1 MTRRAEVGFTV
12 VLATALLSVGVLV
25 SGASSSGA
33 LSAGIRFNEMQ
44 VIGTHNSYHI
54 EPSAQKIATMIKFDP
69 DAVLLQYSHPPL
81 AEQFESE
88 GVRQI
93 ELDVFADPV
102 GDLWRPKGRAGFKVF
117 HIEQVDMDSTCEVLV
132 DCLNDVKGWSDANPT
147 HLPITILLEIK
158 DSADI
163 PVPPNPI
170 PITPAMLH
178 DLDDE
183 LRSIFP
189 PNKLITPDDVR
200 GTHNTLEE
208 AVLTEGWPRIDD
220 VRGRVMFVLDN
231 RRDDY
236 VDGDTT
242 LAGRV
247 AFPPSTPGQPDAAF
261 VKVND
266 PTGANHAYIQDLV
279 EQGYMVRTRADS
291 PVETPQSGDT
301 TQRDLA
307 LSSGAQWVST
317 DYPIPGMTA
326 RFNSTY
332 VAQIPGGTPA
342 RCNPV
347 NAPPTCVNADIE
359 DLAAAAATTTTTA
372 PITTTTTGL
381 TFAPVAQP
389 ISATPSLTG

>member
-1 MTRRAEVGFTV
+1 MALT
-12 VLATALLSVGVLV
+12 LALLSVGALIG
-25 SGASSSGA
+25 SISPSGA
-33 LSAGIRFNEMQ
+33 LPTGIRLNEMQ

-54 EPSAQKIATMIKFDP
+54 EPSAQKLETMIKFRP
-69 DAVLLQYSHPPL
+69 DAVLLQYTHPPL
-81 AEQFESE
+81 PEQFENE

-93 ELDVFADPV
+93 ELDVFADPT
-102 GDLWRPKGRAGFKVF
+102 GTLWRPKGRPGFKVF

-132 DCLNDVKGWSDANPT
+132 DCLGAVKSWSDAHPA

-158 DSADI
+158 DDADI
-163 PVPPNPI
+163 NVPPNPV
-170 PITPAMLH
+170 PMTSALLH

-183 LRSIFP
+183 LRSVFP
-189 PNKLITPDDVR
+189 PNKLITPDDIR
-200 GTHNTLEE
+200 GAHATLEE
-208 AVLTEGWPRIDD
+208 AVLTDGWPEIDD

-231 RRDDY
+231 RRDQY
-236 VDGDTT
+236 IDGDAS
-242 LAGRV
+242 LQGRP

-279 EQGYMVRTRADS
+279 TQGYVVRTRADA

-301 TQRDLA
+301 TQRDMA

-347 NAPPTCVNADIE
+347 NAPPGCVTTDIE
-359 DLAAAAATTTTTA
+359 DLAGLAATTTTTA
-372 PITTTTTGL
+372 PVPTTTTTAL
-381 TFAPVAQP
+381 TPSPRAQAVN
-389 ISATPSLTG
+389 ATPSLTG